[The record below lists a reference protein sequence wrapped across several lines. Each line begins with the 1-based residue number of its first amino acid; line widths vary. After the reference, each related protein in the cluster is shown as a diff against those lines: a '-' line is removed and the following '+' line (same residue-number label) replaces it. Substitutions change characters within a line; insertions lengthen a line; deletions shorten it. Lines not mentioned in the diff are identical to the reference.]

1 MTNSHPD
8 VIPPLSVVKLVRVTA
23 NEPSWCD
30 HAGRIFRIGYYNPQD
45 GLDCVWL
52 VNEAGEYRETVDQ
65 EMIRTHFDVLE
76 ISGETDVFGVNRV
89 PISPL

>member
-1 MTNSHPD
+1 MNNSHPD

-23 NEPSWCD
+23 NEPAWGD

-45 GLDCVWL
+45 GLNCVWL
-52 VNEAGEYRETVDQ
+52 VNEAGEYSETVDQ